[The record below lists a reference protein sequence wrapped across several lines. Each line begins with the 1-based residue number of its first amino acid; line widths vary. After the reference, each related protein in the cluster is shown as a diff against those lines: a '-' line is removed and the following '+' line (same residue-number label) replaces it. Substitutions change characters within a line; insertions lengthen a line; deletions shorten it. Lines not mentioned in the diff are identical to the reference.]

1 MVWLNILTN
10 LEIPEAIICAERI
23 REMTKKLVF
32 ENLPKDFTI
41 TISVGVTK
49 YQPSE
54 PIQEAIN
61 RADRAL
67 YRAKLNGRD
76 RVEFEPM
83 VQE

>member
-1 MVWLNILTN
+1 
-10 LEIPEAIICAERI
+10 
-23 REMTKKLVF
+23 VF

-76 RVEFEPM
+76 KVEFEPM